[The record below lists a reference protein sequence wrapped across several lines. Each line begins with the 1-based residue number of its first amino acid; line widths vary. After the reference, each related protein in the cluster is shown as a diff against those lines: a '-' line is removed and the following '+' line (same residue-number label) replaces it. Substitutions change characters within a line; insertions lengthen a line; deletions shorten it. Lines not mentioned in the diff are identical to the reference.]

1 MVWLLRMN
9 GSSGGREILPQEFPA
24 RNAFG
29 QTRARRL
36 WARQRVSARGAVW
49 IQGGGIQD
57 PRYHR
62 RFPNPPD
69 EIHGQVSGNL
79 LAGRPPLG
87 CPQSARGMRTFG
99 PALLAVLLSAA
110 GAHPQPWLVRGT
122 VSDAASGQPLPAA
135 TVQLAGTWR
144 GTIANDEG
152 EYLLEVRGLPAVLK
166 VSYIGYASRDS
177 VLTAAPGRVDFALT
191 PVPFRFEPVVV
202 TAEDPAEAIMREVI
216 RRKQEWRPG
225 LAGYRAE
232 AYTRRVLENEK
243 EIVLIGE
250 LASEIYW
257 DRERGLRE
265 VVKSRRLTRNQGPDA
280 GYVSALQGFVNFY
293 DDDIPF
299 IGNELI
305 GPTHPDALEQYR
317 FRLLGR
323 RYLDDRVV
331 FDISVEPRNR
341 LQSALEGRV
350 SVLDGEF
357 ALLEAELA
365 PSRASVTSVVP
376 LPVIEGM
383 DVVWRQQFRGFAEGV
398 WLPVD
403 YRASMKVKVGMA
415 GLRFP
420 AARFNQVTR
429 LGEYE
434 VNVDMPDSLY
444 AGEEVLRVD
453 SLAVARDSTF
463 ARLADKVPL
472 SEREERAY
480 ASIDST
486 LVFERAF
493 RPTGFLARFLLP
505 EPGEERSEPPEKPHA
520 RGEPEKREGRSRVPG
535 LAGLKPELR
544 YDRVAGAHLGLK
556 GKRTLRASAD
566 PGGLEDGAPPG
577 PAAGRGPGGGLYLA
591 AGAGYDLR
599 LERLSFAGGIE
610 WLRGA
615 GRAAVEYG
623 RGSVP
628 RIPSDSY
635 PPLFNSA
642 QSLLGLD
649 DYFDYYWREGFRWRL
664 GLSLPRRIG
673 LELGFND
680 EAHSSLEGTGAFNLL
695 GPGLEPPQPCRGGRA
710 AALAGG
716 GLHLWG
722 GPYRPFGVI
731 PNRRVEA
738 RVEHGSGAWGA
749 TSPSPG
755 CAWPSTGISRPSSS
769 AARAPTPSTCAW
781 WRGTPSGSCRRS
793 GSGPWRPAWPS
804 SPLSAPS
811 ARCAATLSR
820 GSATPPCTGSTTS
833 RAPPSSCSGC
843 GTGPCAEPGWWCTG
857 PRGERG
863 STRSGWGPWAT
874 TPATGTASATRRAFR

>member
-1 MVWLLRMN
+1 
-9 GSSGGREILPQEFPA
+9 
-24 RNAFG
+24 
-29 QTRARRL
+29 
-36 WARQRVSARGAVW
+36 
-49 IQGGGIQD
+49 
-57 PRYHR
+57 
-62 RFPNPPD
+62 
-69 EIHGQVSGNL
+69 
-79 LAGRPPLG
+79 
-87 CPQSARGMRTFG
+87 MRTFG
-99 PALLAVLLSAA
+99 TALLAVLLSAA

-122 VSDAASGQPLPAA
+122 VTDAASGRPLPAA

-152 EYLLEVRGLPAVLK
+152 EFLLEVRRLPAALK
-166 VSYIGYASRDS
+166 VSYIGYASRDT
-177 VLTAAPGRVDFALT
+177 VLAAAPGRVDFALT
-191 PVPFRFEPVVV
+191 PVPFRFDPVVV

-280 GYVSALQGFVNFY
+280 GYVSALQGFVDFY

-453 SLAVARDSTF
+453 SLAVARDSSF

-472 SEREERAY
+472 SEREKEAY

-505 EPGEERSEPPEKPHA
+505 EPGEERSEPPEKPQV
-520 RGEPEKREGRSRVPG
+520 RGEPEKREGGFRIPG
-535 LAGLKPELR
+535 LAGLKPELS

-556 GKRTLRASAD
+556 GKRTLRASAA
-566 PGGLEDGAPPG
+566 PGGLEEGAPPG

-591 AGAGYDLR
+591 AGAGYDLG

-610 WLRGA
+610 WARGA
-615 GRAAVEYG
+615 VRAGVEYG
-623 RGSVP
+623 KGSVP

-635 PPLFNSA
+635 PLLLNSA
-642 QSLLGLD
+642 QSLPGLD

-664 GLSLPRRIG
+664 GLSLPRRAD
-673 LELGFND
+673 LELGLND
-680 EAHSSLEGTGAFNLL
+680 EEHSSLEGTHAFNLL
-695 GPGLEPPQPCRGGRA
+695 GRDWSRPNPAVAEGRLRSLEGGFK
-710 AALAGG
+710 
-716 GLHLWG
+716 WG
-722 GPYRPFGVI
+722 GPYRPFGVTA
-731 PNRRVEA
+731 NRRVEA
-738 RVEHGSGAWGA
+738 RVEHGSGAMGGDFSFTRLRLA
-749 TSPSPG
+749 LDGHFKTFLRRRPSPNALDLRLVAG
-755 CAWPSTGISRPSSS
+755 YSLGELPPQRFGALEAGMGFFSPFGAFRTVRGHPFEGERYAALYWEHNFRSTPFELLGLWQW
-769 AARAPTPSTCAW
+769 AM
-781 WRGTPSGSCRRS
+781 RGTGLVVHGASGRTWIDPERLGALGYDPRYRDGFRHEAGVSLILYNLLRLDLTRRLD
-793 GSGPWRPAWPS
+793 G
-804 SPLSAPS
+804 
-811 ARCAATLSR
+811 
-820 GSATPPCTGSTTS
+820 
-833 RAPPSSCSGC
+833 
-843 GTGPCAEPGWWCTG
+843 PGWSAGASVARFDFG
-857 PRGERG
+857 PVRAER
-863 STRSGWGPWAT
+863 R
-874 TPATGTASATRRAFR
+874 

>member
-1 MVWLLRMN
+1 
-9 GSSGGREILPQEFPA
+9 
-24 RNAFG
+24 
-29 QTRARRL
+29 
-36 WARQRVSARGAVW
+36 
-49 IQGGGIQD
+49 
-57 PRYHR
+57 
-62 RFPNPPD
+62 
-69 EIHGQVSGNL
+69 
-79 LAGRPPLG
+79 
-87 CPQSARGMRTFG
+87 MRTLRL
-99 PALLAVLLSAA
+99 PLLAVLLSA

-144 GTIANDEG
+144 GTMANDEG
-152 EYLLEVRGLPAVLK
+152 EYRLEVRGLPAVLK

-177 VLTAAPGRVDFALT
+177 VLAAAPGRVDFALT

-265 VVKSRRLTRNQGPDA
+265 VVKSRRVTRNQGPDA
-280 GYVSALQGFVNFY
+280 AHVSALQGFVNFY

-299 IGNELI
+299 IGHELI

-317 FRLLGR
+317 FRLAGR
-323 RYLDDRVV
+323 RYLDDKVV

-341 LQSALEGRV
+341 LQSALAGRV

-365 PSRASVTSVVP
+365 PSRGSVSSAVP
-376 LPVIEGM
+376 LPVIEQM
-383 DVVWRQQFRGFAEGV
+383 DVAWRQQFRRFAAGV

-403 YRASMKVKVGMA
+403 YRASMKVKVGVV

-444 AGEEVLRVD
+444 AGEEILRVD
-453 SLAVARDSTF
+453 SLAVAQDSSF

-472 SEREERAY
+472 SAREEAAY

-486 LVFERAF
+486 LRFERAF
-493 RPTGFLARFLLP
+493 RATGFLARFIVP
-505 EPGEERSEPPEKPHA
+505 EPGEERSEHE
-520 RGEPEKREGRSRVPG
+520 GERPRRPGTENREGGFRVPG
-535 LAGLKPELR
+535 LAGLEPELS

-556 GKRTLRASAD
+556 GRRSL
-566 PGGLEDGAPPG
+566 
-577 PAAGRGPGGGLYLA
+577 GGGMEA
-591 AGAGYDLR
+591 SAGAGYDAGPR
-599 LERLSFAGGIE
+599 RVSFKGGME
-610 WLRGA
+610 WRRGA

-635 PPLFNSA
+635 TPLLNSA
-642 QSLLGLD
+642 QSLIGLD
-649 DYFDYYWREGFRWRL
+649 DYFDYYWREGLRWRA

-673 LELGFND
+673 LELGFKD
-680 EAHSSLEGTGAFNLL
+680 EEHSSLEGTEAFNLL
-695 GPGLEPPQPCRGGRA
+695 GRDWSRPNPAVEEGRMRS
-710 AALAGG
+710 LGAGFT
-716 GLHLWG
+716 WG
-722 GPYRPFGVI
+722 GPYRPFGLT
-731 PNRRVEA
+731 PNRRIEA
-738 RVEHGSGAWGA
+738 RVEHGSGSLGGDFSFTRLRLVLDGHFRTFLKRRSTPNALDLRLVAGYSLGKLPPQRFGA
-749 TSPSPG
+749 LEAGMAFFSPFGTFRTVRGHPFEGERYAALYWEHNFRSTPFELLGLWHWAMRGTGLVVHGASGRTWIDPERLAGLGYVPRYRDGFRHEAGVSLILYNLLRLDLTRRLDRPG
-755 CAWPSTGISRPSSS
+755 WS
-769 AARAPTPSTCAW
+769 AGASVARFDFGPARA
-781 WRGTPSGSCRRS
+781 GRR
-793 GSGPWRPAWPS
+793 
-804 SPLSAPS
+804 
-811 ARCAATLSR
+811 
-820 GSATPPCTGSTTS
+820 
-833 RAPPSSCSGC
+833 
-843 GTGPCAEPGWWCTG
+843 
-857 PRGERG
+857 
-863 STRSGWGPWAT
+863 
-874 TPATGTASATRRAFR
+874 

>member
-1 MVWLLRMN
+1 
-9 GSSGGREILPQEFPA
+9 
-24 RNAFG
+24 
-29 QTRARRL
+29 
-36 WARQRVSARGAVW
+36 
-49 IQGGGIQD
+49 
-57 PRYHR
+57 
-62 RFPNPPD
+62 
-69 EIHGQVSGNL
+69 
-79 LAGRPPLG
+79 
-87 CPQSARGMRTFG
+87 MRTFG

-122 VSDAASGQPLPAA
+122 VSDAATGQPLPAA

-152 EYLLEVRGLPAVLK
+152 EFLLEVRGLPAVLK

-177 VLTAAPGRVDFALT
+177 VLTAAPGRVDFALA

-341 LQSALEGRV
+341 LQSALAGRV

-463 ARLADKVPL
+463 AMLADKVPL

-486 LVFERAF
+486 LGFERAF

-505 EPGEERSEPPEKPHA
+505 EPGEERSEPPEKPHP
-520 RGEPEKREGRSRVPG
+520 RGEPEKREGRFPVPG

-556 GKRTLRASAD
+556 GKRTLRASAA
-566 PGGLEDGAPPG
+566 PGGLEDGTPPG
-577 PAAGRGPGGGLYLA
+577 PAAGGGPGGGLYLA
-591 AGAGYDLR
+591 AGAGYDLL

-610 WLRGA
+610 WTRGA

-635 PPLFNSA
+635 APLLNSA

-649 DYFDYYWREGFRWRL
+649 DYFDYYWREGFRWRI
-664 GLSLPRRIG
+664 GVSLPRRIG

-680 EAHSSLEGTGAFNLL
+680 EAHSSLEGTDAFNLL
-695 GPGLEPPQPCRGGRA
+695 DRDWSRPNPAVEEGRLRSLE
-710 AALAGG
+710 AGFT
-716 GLHLWG
+716 WG
-722 GPYRPFGVI
+722 GPYRPFGMTA
-731 PNRRVEA
+731 NRRVEA
-738 RVEHGSGAWGA
+738 RVEHGSGGLGGDFSFTRLRLALDGHFK
-749 TSPSPG
+749 TFLKRRPSPNALDLRLVAG
-755 CAWPSTGISRPSSS
+755 YSLGELPPQRFGALEAGMAFFSPFGTFRTVRGHPFEGERYAALYWEHNFKSTPFELLELWHW
-769 AARAPTPSTCAW
+769 AM
-781 WRGTPSGSCRRS
+781 RGTGLVVHGASGRTWIDPERLAVLGYVPRYRDGFRHEAGVSLILYNLLR
-793 GSGPWRPAWPS
+793 
-804 SPLSAPS
+804 LD
-811 ARCAATLSR
+811 L
-820 GSATPPCTGSTTS
+820 TG
-833 RAPPSSCSGC
+833 RLDR
-843 GTGPCAEPGWWCTG
+843 PGWSVGASVARFDFG
-857 PRGERG
+857 PVRAER
-863 STRSGWGPWAT
+863 R
-874 TPATGTASATRRAFR
+874 

>member
-1 MVWLLRMN
+1 
-9 GSSGGREILPQEFPA
+9 
-24 RNAFG
+24 
-29 QTRARRL
+29 
-36 WARQRVSARGAVW
+36 
-49 IQGGGIQD
+49 
-57 PRYHR
+57 
-62 RFPNPPD
+62 
-69 EIHGQVSGNL
+69 
-79 LAGRPPLG
+79 
-87 CPQSARGMRTFG
+87 MRTFG

-166 VSYIGYASRDS
+166 VSYIGYSSQDS
-177 VLTAAPGRVDFALT
+177 VLTEAPGRVDFALT

-280 GYVSALQGFVNFY
+280 GYVSALQGFVDFY

-472 SEREERAY
+472 SEREKEAY

-520 RGEPEKREGRSRVPG
+520 RGEPENRVGRSRVPG

-556 GKRTLRASAD
+556 GKRTLWASAD
-566 PGGLEDGAPPG
+566 QGVPEDGAPPG
-577 PAAGRGPGGGLYLA
+577 PAAGRAPGGGLYLA

-610 WLRGA
+610 LLRGA

-649 DYFDYYWREGFRWRL
+649 DYFDHYWWEGFRWRL

-680 EAHSSLEGTGAFNLL
+680 EAHSSLEGTDAFNLL
-695 GPGLEPPQPCRGGRA
+695 GRDWSRPNPAVEEGRLRSLEAGFTWGGR
-710 AALAGG
+710 
-716 GLHLWG
+716 
-722 GPYRPFGVI
+722 YRPFGLTA
-731 PNRRVEA
+731 NRRVEA
-738 RVEHGSGAWGA
+738 RVEHGSGALGGDFSFTRLRLALDGHFKTFLKRRSSPNALDLRLVAGYSSGELPPQRFGA
-749 TSPSPG
+749 LEAGMAFFSPFGTFRTVRGHPFEG
-755 CAWPSTGISRPSSS
+755 ERYAALYWEHNFKSTPFELLGLWHW
-769 AARAPTPSTCAW
+769 AM
-781 WRGTPSGSCRRS
+781 RGTGLVVHGASGRTWIDPERLAGLGYVPRYRDGFRHEAGVSLILYNLLRLDLTRRLD
-793 GSGPWRPAWPS
+793 R
-804 SPLSAPS
+804 
-811 ARCAATLSR
+811 
-820 GSATPPCTGSTTS
+820 
-833 RAPPSSCSGC
+833 
-843 GTGPCAEPGWWCTG
+843 PGWSAGASVARFDFG
-857 PRGERG
+857 PVRAER
-863 STRSGWGPWAT
+863 R
-874 TPATGTASATRRAFR
+874 

>member
-1 MVWLLRMN
+1 
-9 GSSGGREILPQEFPA
+9 
-24 RNAFG
+24 
-29 QTRARRL
+29 
-36 WARQRVSARGAVW
+36 
-49 IQGGGIQD
+49 
-57 PRYHR
+57 
-62 RFPNPPD
+62 
-69 EIHGQVSGNL
+69 
-79 LAGRPPLG
+79 
-87 CPQSARGMRTFG
+87 MRTFG
-99 PALLAVLLSAA
+99 PALFAVLLSAA

-122 VSDAASGQPLPAA
+122 VTDAASGQPLPAA

-152 EYLLEVRGLPAVLK
+152 EYLLEVRRLPAALK

-177 VLTAAPGRVDFALT
+177 VLAAAPGRVDFALT

-216 RRKQEWRPG
+216 RRKQEWRSG

-250 LASEIYW
+250 QASEIYW

-265 VVKSRRLTRNQGPDA
+265 VVKSRRLTRNQGPGE
-280 GYVSALQGFVNFY
+280 GYVSVLQGFVNFY

-299 IGNELI
+299 MGHTLI

-317 FRLLGR
+317 FRLAGR
-323 RYLDDRVV
+323 RYLDDRAV
-331 FDISVEPRNR
+331 FDISVEPGNR
-341 LQSALEGRV
+341 LQSALAGRV

-365 PSRASVTSVVP
+365 PSRTTVTSAVP
-376 LPVIEGM
+376 LPVIEDM
-383 DVVWRQQFRGFAEGV
+383 DVAWRQQFRGFAGGV

-403 YRASMKVKVGMA
+403 YRASMKVKVGVA

-420 AARFNQVTR
+420 AARFKQVTR

-434 VNVDMPDSLY
+434 VNAGMPDSLY
-444 AGEEVLRVD
+444 AGEQVLRVD

-472 SEREERAY
+472 SAREERAY
-480 ASIDST
+480 ATIDST
-486 LVFERAF
+486 LRFERAF
-493 RPTGFLARFLLP
+493 RPTGFLARFLVR
-505 EPGEERSEPPEKPHA
+505 EPREKEGEPPGKP
-520 RGEPEKREGRSRVPG
+520 RREPEKGSRLPG

-566 PGGLEDGAPPG
+566 RGGLEDGAPPG
-577 PAAGRGPGGGLYLA
+577 PAEGRGPGGGLYLA
-591 AGAGYDLR
+591 AGAGYGLL

-610 WLRGA
+610 WARGA

-623 RGSVP
+623 RGPVP

-635 PPLFNSA
+635 SPLFNSA

-649 DYFDYYWREGFRWRL
+649 DYFDYYWREGLRWRI

-680 EAHSSLEGTGAFNLL
+680 EAHSSLEGTDAFNLL
-695 GPGLEPPQPCRGGRA
+695 GRAWGRPNPAVEEGRLRSLEAGFTWGGR
-710 AALAGG
+710 
-716 GLHLWG
+716 
-722 GPYRPFGVI
+722 YRPFGMTA
-731 PNRRVEA
+731 NRRVEA
-738 RVEHGSGAWGA
+738 RVEHGSGALGGDFSFTRLRLALDGHFKTFLKRRSVPNALDLRLAAGYSLGGLPPQRFGA
-749 TSPSPG
+749 LEAGMGFFSPFGTFRTVRGHPFEG
-755 CAWPSTGISRPSSS
+755 ERYAALYWEHNFRSTPFELLGLWHWAMRGTGLAVHGASGRTWIDPERLAGLGYVPRYRDGFRHEAGISLILYNLLRLDF
-769 AARAPTPSTCAW
+769 T
-781 WRGTPSGSCRRS
+781 RRLD
-793 GSGPWRPAWPS
+793 R
-804 SPLSAPS
+804 
-811 ARCAATLSR
+811 
-820 GSATPPCTGSTTS
+820 
-833 RAPPSSCSGC
+833 
-843 GTGPCAEPGWWCTG
+843 PGWSAGASVARFDFG
-857 PRGERG
+857 PVRAER
-863 STRSGWGPWAT
+863 R
-874 TPATGTASATRRAFR
+874 